1 MSARFDLEQSI
12 LQTWNVCDDI
22 QLLLDQWEGMDED
35 QKQNYLIGLQQMYQ
49 MKFERLWDNFELNL
63 REQAAKKSAKINMSV

>member
-35 QKQNYLIGLQQMYQ
+35 QKQNYLIGLQQIYQ